1 MDARNNDFTPIGQA
15 IKKAR
20 TARGMTRDELS
31 RIVDYD
37 PRHLQ
42 AVENEGQKPS
52 LELFIQLVT
61 MFGVSVDEYIFP
73 DIEVKK
79 SSVRR
84 RLDAELDKLND
95 KELSVVEATVSAITL
110 QFNIDASSFHI
121 DLATLS
127 RWLCNQYQ
135 RTQKS
140 RLLLKSIRI
149 SGFVICLRHIQFSF
163 SWSVHL

>member
-1 MDARNNDFTPIGQA
+1 MFVRVLPTGNTLEVANCQVVVINQFSIHLRLRFGIGQA

-20 TARGMTRDELS
+20 TAKGMTRDELS

-61 MFGVSVDEYIFP
+61 MFAVSVDEYIFP
-73 DIEVKK
+73 DKEVKK

-95 KELSVVEATVSAITL
+95 KELSVIEATVIG
-110 QFNIDASSFHI
+110 
-121 DLATLS
+121 
-127 RWLCNQYQ
+127 LC
-135 RTQKS
+135 KA
-140 RLLLKSIRI
+140 KEP
-149 SGFVICLRHIQFSF
+149 GD
-163 SWSVHL
+163 

>member
-1 MDARNNDFTPIGQA
+1 MILPASVARVTLHGVNDTVFAFLHNAYMVGFSVAFP

-20 TARGMTRDELS
+20 TAKGMTRDELS

-42 AVENEGQKPS
+42 AIENEGQKPS

-73 DIEVKK
+73 DNEVKK

-95 KELSVVEATVSAITL
+95 KELLVIEATVSG
-110 QFNIDASSFHI
+110 
-121 DLATLS
+121 
-127 RWLCNQYQ
+127 LC
-135 RTQKS
+135 KA
-140 RLLLKSIRI
+140 KEPEE
-149 SGFVICLRHIQFSF
+149 
-163 SWSVHL
+163 

>member
-1 MDARNNDFTPIGQA
+1 MDTRYNDIDFDFPPIGPA

-20 TARGMTRDELS
+20 TAKGMTREQLA
-31 RIVDYD
+31 RILDYD

-42 AVENEGQKPS
+42 AIENEGQKPS

-73 DIEVKK
+73 DNEVKR

-95 KELSVVEATVSAITL
+95 KELSIVEATVSG
-110 QFNIDASSFHI
+110 
-121 DLATLS
+121 
-127 RWLCNQYQ
+127 LC
-135 RTQKS
+135 KA
-140 RLLLKSIRI
+140 KEPEE
-149 SGFVICLRHIQFSF
+149 
-163 SWSVHL
+163 

>member
-1 MDARNNDFTPIGQA
+1 MDARNNDFDFDFTPIGQA

-20 TARGMTRDELS
+20 TAKGMTRDELS

-42 AVENEGQKPS
+42 AIENEGQKPS

-73 DIEVKK
+73 DNEVKK

-84 RLDAELDKLND
+84 RLDAQLDNLDD
-95 KELSVVEATVSAITL
+95 KELSVIEATVIGLCKAIEPEE
-110 QFNIDASSFHI
+110 
-121 DLATLS
+121 
-127 RWLCNQYQ
+127 
-135 RTQKS
+135 
-140 RLLLKSIRI
+140 
-149 SGFVICLRHIQFSF
+149 
-163 SWSVHL
+163 

>member
-1 MDARNNDFTPIGQA
+1 MDARNNDFDFDFMPIGQA

-20 TARGMTRDELS
+20 TAQGMTRDELS

-42 AVENEGQKPS
+42 AIENEGQKPS

-61 MFGVSVDEYIFP
+61 IFGVSVDEYIFP
-73 DIEVKK
+73 NKEVKK

-95 KELSVVEATVSAITL
+95 KELSVVEATVSG
-110 QFNIDASSFHI
+110 
-121 DLATLS
+121 
-127 RWLCNQYQ
+127 LCKAKEQQ
-135 RTQKS
+135 HLRHGFPC
-140 RLLLKSIRI
+140 RLLYMAFI
-149 SGFVICLRHIQFSF
+149 FLRYAIA
-163 SWSVHL
+163 SVCPQK